1 MKKGLFLFIICI
13 ILIQISISSAIQY
26 ACSDNGA
33 INTDSE
39 EISEGDIKSIL
50 GLKIGVCDSSENSI
64 QKWIESTLFIDS
76 NLVTLQ
82 NSSESQSIELK
93 QANGT
98 VSYTNATS
106 DSARIT
112 LGGSTEEIEIGDCSS
127 LGGFNV
133 MINSIEG
140 TGSTAIIDL
149 LVGYTKKTL
158 NTKLNNSNI
167 VTINSKQY
175 GITLIGGSSNDATV
189 KVSTC
194 RTGDLTQVAEIT
206 NIENSTNLNQT
217 NITINDTTNIENQT
231 IENQTQVS
239 QNTTITECQNAGY
252 RNSTQYCNTEEK
264 YINQSLSGQSCA
276 NDYECASN
284 LCKENLCVNKSFFSK
299 IIDWIKGIFS

>member
-1 MKKGLFLFIICI
+1 MKKGLFLFIAI

-26 ACSDNGA
+26 TCSDNSS
-33 INTDSE
+33 ISTDSK
-39 EISEGDIKSIL
+39 EISEGDIKSL
-50 GLKIGVCDSSENSI
+50 GGLKIGVCDSSENSI
-64 QKWIESTLFIDS
+64 QKWVESILFIDS

-98 VSYTNATS
+98 ITYSNATS
-106 DSARIT
+106 NTARIT

-140 TGSTAIIDL
+140 TGSTAIIDI

-158 NTKLNNSNI
+158 NTKLNNSDI
-167 VTINSKQY
+167 ITINLKRY

-194 RTGDLTQVAEIT
+194 RTGDLTQLAEII
-206 NIENSTNLNQT
+206 NISNSTSLNQT
-217 NITINDTTNIENQT
+217 NITINDTSSAQNQT
-231 IENQTQVS
+231 IENQTQII
-239 QNTTITECQNAGY
+239 QNTTVKECSVGF
-252 RNSTQYCNTEEK
+252 RNGTQYCNTEEK
-264 YINQSLSGQSCA
+264 YINQSLSGQSCS

>member
-231 IENQTQVS
+231 IENQTQVLP
-239 QNTTITECQNAGY
+239 TVKECSVGF
-252 RNSTQYCNTEEK
+252 RNGTRYCNTEEK

-276 NDYECASN
+276 NNYECISN
-284 LCKENLCVNKSFFSK
+284 SCKENLCSNKSFFSK